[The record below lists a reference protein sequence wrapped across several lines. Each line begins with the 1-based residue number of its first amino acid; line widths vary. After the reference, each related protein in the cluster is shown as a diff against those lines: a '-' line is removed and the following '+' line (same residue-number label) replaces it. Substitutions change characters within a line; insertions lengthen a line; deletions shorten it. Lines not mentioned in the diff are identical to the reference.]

1 MGGPAGSYGMVSG
14 REPARTVALIVVLSV
29 LGLVL
34 APFFWFPFLGTR
46 AFPGQHLVNVLAG
59 ILLGPVR
66 SIPVPVIV
74 GTVRL
79 MLGIGTVFAYPGG
92 IPGTIM
98 VGLFQ
103 RFVTGRFRDPKIRYL
118 SAFAEPI
125 GTVLIGGT
133 LSLLI
138 IGPLLNVPSIVALL
152 SRETVIAALLTFW
165 AGWAVS
171 SLIGASIGYVVTIV
185 LSRTLPEL
193 FPGPERQK

>member
-1 MGGPAGSYGMVSG
+1 MANKTE
-14 REPARTVALIVVLSV
+14 RARTVAVIIALSV
-29 LGLVL
+29 LGIVL

-59 ILLGPVR
+59 VLLGPVR

-92 IPGTIM
+92 IPGTVM
-98 VGLFQ
+98 VGLLH
-103 RFVTGRFRDPKIRYL
+103 RFVTGRFRDPRIRYL
-118 SAFAEPI
+118 SAFAEPV

-138 IGPLLNVPSIVALL
+138 IGPLLNVPSIVNLL
-152 SRETVIAALLTFW
+152 SRETVVAALLTFW
-165 AGWAVS
+165 SGWAVS
-171 SLIGASIGYVVTIV
+171 SLIGASIGYVVTLV
-185 LSRTLPEL
+185 LSRALPDI
-193 FPGPERQK
+193 FPGSEGRR